1 MKFCFAILILILP
14 VLSAHGDDKHMQ
26 EFNAYRIVFLD
37 GDSKPLATATVFAPS
52 ISSETTR
59 QETTA
64 FIEGVE
70 NKSQTGPAKSLRQ
83 ILTPGTRQVVITG
96 TPADAEKKQPA
107 MNRIDFTPG
116 TFDAN
121 IDVKADMAA
130 NPITG
135 TWGYAVFSGGG
146 TGGKVRITRVHA
158 QKQDVKKSTAN

>member
-14 VLSAHGDDKHMQ
+14 VLSARGEDKHTQ

-37 GDSKPLATATVFAPS
+37 GDSKPVVTATVFAPS
-52 ISSETTR
+52 ISPETKR
-59 QETTA
+59 QEATA
-64 FIEGVE
+64 FIEELE
-70 NKSQTGPAKSLRQ
+70 NKNQVGPAKTLQQ

-96 TPADAEKKQPA
+96 IPADVEKKQPA

-116 TFDAN
+116 MFDAN

-135 TWGYAVFSGGG
+135 TWGYSVYSGGG

-158 QKQDVKKSTAN
+158 RKQEVKKSTDK